1 MPANEEAKD
10 PVKALAEF
18 LVNEAPEAV
27 VVTNENPVPIIVP
40 TADTAPTTVQPI
52 ADEKMLSL
60 LADLKRIGIEAKNLH
75 YLSFGKAFYGLH
87 QLGDLIYNV
96 ESESDDLIEG
106 YFMGERQIDPP
117 RMEIVYRHAIEIP
130 VAHPRDNNYDVT
142 GLKRICLKTIHD
154 IEEIKQSFPALSAGT
169 NSVLDTISQK
179 CLVAIGFLSKTEKNP
194 IR

>member
-18 LVNEAPEAV
+18 LVNEEPEAV
-27 VVTNENPVPIIVP
+27 EITSVAPVSVIVP
-40 TADTAPTTVQPI
+40 TAETAPTTVQPI
-52 ADEKMLSL
+52 ADEKMSSL
-60 LADLKRIGIEAKNLH
+60 LADLKRIGMEAKNLH
-75 YLSFGKAFYGLH
+75 YMSSGKAFYGLH
-87 QLGDLIYNV
+87 KLADLIYDV
-96 ESESDDLIEG
+96 EYEADQVAEV

-130 VAHPRDNNYDVT
+130 VAHPRDNNYNVT

-154 IEEIKQSFPALSAGT
+154 VEEIKQSFPALSAGT
-169 NSVLDTISQK
+169 NAVLDTISQK